1 MAITLHTMRHYWISK
16 RLLLRRVDKAIARR
30 VQLIPY
36 VVHFNQPNLLL
47 TEKLRVE
54 WSGILQWMIEACLIW
69 QRQALQP
76 PEKVL
81 KATEEYLRDQD
92 DIELFLDAC

>member
-1 MAITLHTMRHYWISK
+1 MRGDYFDFMPIHKLLISGNK
-16 RLLLRRVDKAIARR
+16 RPRLGNVDKAIARR
-30 VQLIPY
+30 MQLIPY

-47 TEKLRVE
+47 KEKLRAE
-54 WSGILQWMIEACLIW
+54 WPGILQWMIEGCLIW

-92 DIELFLDAC
+92 DI